1 MPARS
6 ALLTLL
12 FCLLS
17 VQATAQLE
25 LGAGFGIAFARQSIE
40 PDDNKDYTFRVAPG
54 VGVIWAYHLT
64 DRLAIHSEPW
74 YQPKGTNIDSV
85 GFNFGFLDFDYIDLP
100 VMLRYSFPVGK
111 ARPYVIGGVNAG
123 YLLNVAR
130 KDVSGDE
137 ITVVNSS
144 GAEIDLTERYGEWD
158 LGIVFGAGVLVPAGE
173 QLLMVEA
180 HWVHGVV
187 DLDSN
192 TDSDLDMFNRGLIF
206 RGGLLFPLAIR
217 AGKPQPA
224 P

>member
-1 MPARS
+1 MRVREALEDAAPRGFEAYDEPAVAWSRS
-6 ALLTLL
+6 DW
-12 FCLLS
+12 
-17 VQATAQLE
+17 VQAKTMLHDRYLFDRETNQWTVSRYLE
-25 LGAGFGIAFARQSIE
+25 
-40 PDDNKDYTFRVAPG
+40 
-54 VGVIWAYHLT
+54 
-64 DRLAIHSEPW
+64 
-74 YQPKGTNIDSV
+74 
-85 GFNFGFLDFDYIDLP
+85 
-100 VMLRYSFPVGK
+100 
-111 ARPYVIGGVNAG
+111 
-123 YLLNVAR
+123 
-130 KDVSGDE
+130 
-137 ITVVNSS
+137 
-144 GAEIDLTERYGEWD
+144 DLTERYGEWD